1 MTPPRARTWRRA
13 RKRAGARGFT
23 LVEVLVALMV
33 VALGL
38 TALML
43 AVSGTATAS
52 GILRDKAIAEWI
64 GLNRI
69 IEVRLNL
76 QKLGTNTDKGELDF
90 ANRHWRYDTQ
100 YFDTEIPTMRRVV
113 VRVWPGSAAE
123 KASPVGEFVGFL
135 STSLGSPGNSNTVDW
150 TTGSLP
156 VTTGGGR
163 NGQGQQNQGGTTT
176 VLPGPTQPTPT
187 PTPTPNT
194 SPK

>member
-113 VRVWPGSAAE
+113 VRVWPGSAA
-123 KASPVGEFVGFL
+123 
-135 STSLGSPGNSNTVDW
+135 
-150 TTGSLP
+150 
-156 VTTGGGR
+156 
-163 NGQGQQNQGGTTT
+163 
-176 VLPGPTQPTPT
+176 
-187 PTPTPNT
+187 
-194 SPK
+194 